1 MQMYLWSQEMNFAP
15 SCFNAYCHIPKKK
28 HSYLPFVITE
38 EDPVKFSIKNKT
50 HILASRCIVSKL
62 YKVKSNM
69 YKKKIV

>member
-1 MQMYLWSQEMNFAP
+1 MLQAVSMRTATSL
-15 SCFNAYCHIPKKK
+15 KKP